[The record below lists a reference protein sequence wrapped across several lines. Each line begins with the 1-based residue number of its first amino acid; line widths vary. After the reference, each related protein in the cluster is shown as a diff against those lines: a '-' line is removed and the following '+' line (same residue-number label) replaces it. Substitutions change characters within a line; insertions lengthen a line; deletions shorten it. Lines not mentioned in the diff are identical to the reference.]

1 MYLTCYKCKLN
12 YVYICNLKQRWM
24 NTEQILKDY
33 SRYKETRLHGR
44 YITLKDIESLIT
56 ELADFCTVELIGT
69 SENKL
74 PIHLIKLGTGKK
86 PLLFWSQMH
95 GNESTTT
102 KALFD
107 LLHLLKDPDNVLGRQ
122 ILAECTLYIVPMLNP
137 DGAEAYTRVNFNKVD
152 LNRDAQD
159 RSQAE
164 SVVFKKIVDRVR
176 PLVAFNL
183 HGQRTIFSAG
193 ETNKSAIVSFLSPAS
208 DAERTITDSRKKG
221 MRIIAE
227 MNKALQTVIPDCVGR
242 YDDGFNI
249 NCTGDTMEDAG
260 YTTILFEAGHH
271 PKDYDREITRKW
283 MYLSLVTALDFLANN
298 ELTNND
304 HEKYFDI
311 PENGKR
317 FKDIIVRNVDVEGE
331 KKDVSIQYV
340 ETLIN
345 QELTFVPKIVQID
358 TQITD
363 FGHIEFDS
371 RIEKVNFSNVLEN
384 AKISDELKYLSIN
397 NEIFSVFPIKK

>member
-1 MYLTCYKCKLN
+1 
-12 YVYICNLKQRWM
+12 M
-24 NTEQILKDY
+24 NTQQILKDY
-33 SRYKETRLHGR
+33 LSYKEVRLNGR
-44 YITLKDIESLIT
+44 YITLKDIEPLIT
-56 ELADFCTVELIGT
+56 ELQDFCSVERVGS
-69 SENKL
+69 SENEL

-107 LLHLLKDPDNVLGRQ
+107 LLHLLKDSNNALSQ
-122 ILAECTLYIVPMLNP
+122 KILAECTLYIIPMLNP
-137 DGAEAYTRVNFNKVD
+137 DGAEAYTRINYNKVD
-152 LNRDAQD
+152 LNRDAQE

-164 SVVFKKIVDRVR
+164 STVFKSIVDSVK

-193 ETNKSAIVSFLSPAS
+193 ETNNSAIVSFLSPAS
-208 DAERTITDSRKKG
+208 DKERTITDSRKKG
-221 MRIIAE
+221 MRVTAE
-227 MNKALQTVIPDCVGR
+227 MNKALQTVIPNCVGR

-271 PKDYDREITRKW
+271 PGDYDREVTRKW
-283 MYLSLVTALDFLANN
+283 MYLSLVTALDFVANN
-298 ELTNND
+298 ELTTNGY
-304 HEKYFDI
+304 EEYFDI
-311 PENGKR
+311 PENGKC
-317 FKDIIVRNVDVEGE
+317 FKDIIIRNLEVNGV
-331 KKDVSIQYV
+331 KKDISIQYV

-345 QELTFVPKIVQID
+345 DKLTFVPEIVQID

-363 FGHIEFDS
+363 FGHIEFNALQ
-371 RIEKVNFSNVLEN
+371 EKVSISNVLGN
-384 AKISDELKYLSIN
+384 AKIGEKINSLSIN
-397 NEIFSVFPIKK
+397 DEIFSVFPIKK

>member
-1 MYLTCYKCKLN
+1 
-12 YVYICNLKQRWM
+12 M
-24 NTEQILKDY
+24 NTQQILKDY
-33 SRYKETRLHGR
+33 LSYKEVRLNGR
-44 YITLKDIESLIT
+44 YITLKDIDPLIT
-56 ELADFCTVELIGT
+56 ELQDFCSVERVGS
-69 SENKL
+69 SENEL

-107 LLHLLKDPDNVLGRQ
+107 LLHLLKDSNNALSQ
-122 ILAECTLYIVPMLNP
+122 KILAECTLYMVPMLNP
-137 DGAEAYTRVNFNKVD
+137 DGAEAYTRINYNKVD
-152 LNRDAQD
+152 LNRDAQE

-164 SVVFKKIVDRVR
+164 STIFKSIVDSVK

-193 ETNKSAIVSFLSPAS
+193 ETNNSAIVSFLSPAS
-208 DAERTITDSRKKG
+208 DKERTVTDSRKKG
-221 MRIIAE
+221 MRITAE
-227 MNKALQTVIPDCVGR
+227 MNKALQTVIPNCVGR

-271 PKDYDREITRKW
+271 PGDYDREVTRKW
-283 MYLSLVTALDFLANN
+283 MYLSLVTALNFVANN
-298 ELTNND
+298 ELTTNGY
-304 HEKYFDI
+304 EEYFDI
-311 PENGKR
+311 PENGKC
-317 FKDIIVRNVDVEGE
+317 FKDIIIRNLEVNGD
-331 KKDVSIQYV
+331 KKDISIQYV
-340 ETLIN
+340 EALIN
-345 QELTFVPKIVQID
+345 DKLTFVPEIVQID

-363 FGHIEFDS
+363 FGHIEFDALQ
-371 RIEKVNFSNVLEN
+371 EKVSISNVLGN
-384 AKISDELKYLSIN
+384 AKIGEKIKYLSIN

>member
-1 MYLTCYKCKLN
+1 
-12 YVYICNLKQRWM
+12 M
-24 NTEQILKDY
+24 NTQQILKDY
-33 SRYKETRLHGR
+33 LSYKEVRLNGR
-44 YITLKDIESLIT
+44 YITLKDIEPLIT
-56 ELADFCTVELIGT
+56 ELQDFCSVERVGS
-69 SENKL
+69 SENEL

-107 LLHLLKDPDNVLGRQ
+107 LLHLLKDSNNALSQ
-122 ILAECTLYIVPMLNP
+122 KILAECTLYIIPMLNP
-137 DGAEAYTRVNFNKVD
+137 DGAEAYTRINYNKVD
-152 LNRDAQD
+152 LNRDAQE

-164 SVVFKKIVDRVR
+164 STVFKSIVDSVK

-193 ETNKSAIVSFLSPAS
+193 ETNNSAIVSFLSPAS
-208 DAERTITDSRKKG
+208 DKERTITDSRKKG
-221 MRIIAE
+221 MRVTAE
-227 MNKALQTVIPDCVGR
+227 MNKALQTVIPNCVGR

-271 PKDYDREITRKW
+271 PGDYDREVTRKW
-283 MYLSLVTALDFLANN
+283 MYLSLVTALDFVANN
-298 ELTNND
+298 ELTTNGY
-304 HEKYFDI
+304 EEYFDI
-311 PENGKR
+311 PENGKC
-317 FKDIIVRNVDVEGE
+317 FKDIIVRNLEVNGV
-331 KKDVSIQYV
+331 KKDISIQYV

-345 QELTFVPKIVQID
+345 DKLTFVPEIVQID

-363 FGHIEFDS
+363 FGHIEFNALQ
-371 RIEKVNFSNVLEN
+371 EKVSISNVLGN
-384 AKISDELKYLSIN
+384 AKIGEKINSLSIN
-397 NEIFSVFPIKK
+397 DEIFSVFPIKK